1 MIKWGTI
8 KSYVALTFAIIFLG
22 GFILL
27 PFSGLFSSKFK
38 GLSVVDAMA
47 QGKYPHPLLL
57 EIAFG
62 GMIIGF
68 LGLFIIGRFFNDD
81 EIKRGN

>member
-1 MIKWGTI
+1 MIKWGTF
-8 KSYVALTFAIIFLG
+8 KSYVALIFATIFLG
-22 GFILL
+22 SFILL
-27 PFSGLFSSKFK
+27 PFSGLFSSKFN
-38 GLSVVDAMA
+38 GLSVVDAVS

-68 LGLFIIGRFFNDD
+68 IGLFIIGQFFND

>member
-1 MIKWGTI
+1 MIKWGTF
-8 KSYVALTFAIIFLG
+8 KSYIALSFAIMFLG

-27 PFSGLFSSKFK
+27 PFSGLFSSKID
-38 GLSVVDAMA
+38 GISVVDAVS

-68 LGLFIIGRFFNDD
+68 IGLFIIGRFFSDNG
-81 EIKRGN
+81 ET